1 MLRSINSTSIVGILK
16 PDDSENFKLQ
26 DEHELIY
33 RQYSSKTTNFEGEMA
48 VAICDKTR
56 FNYHPYLS
64 DLNAIIIKEETND
77 STPEYAYSYSSEKHK
92 GLLRANTTRKS
103 PILHHFS
110 AKKLFQIVSSN
121 LVVGRR
127 QTGHTSR
134 AFAAFLHSKRCVSAM
149 LPWQTNTH

>member
-1 MLRSINSTSIVGILK
+1 MLCCDRMGAPNENDKSLECFNSPYQIIMLRSINSTSIVGILK

-64 DLNAIIIKEETND
+64 DLNAIIIKEETNG
-77 STPEYAYSYSSEKHK
+77 STPE
-92 GLLRANTTRKS
+92 
-103 PILHHFS
+103 
-110 AKKLFQIVSSN
+110 
-121 LVVGRR
+121 
-127 QTGHTSR
+127 
-134 AFAAFLHSKRCVSAM
+134 
-149 LPWQTNTH
+149 